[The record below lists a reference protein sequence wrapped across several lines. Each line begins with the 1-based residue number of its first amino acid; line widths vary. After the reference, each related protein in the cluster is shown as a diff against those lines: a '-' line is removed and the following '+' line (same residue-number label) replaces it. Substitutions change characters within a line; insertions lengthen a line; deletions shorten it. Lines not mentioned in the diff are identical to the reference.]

1 VFDSTKQRIQGTEAA
16 AFYRKGKVGGG
27 KGRNEPS
34 KPQVNIIRF
43 SISILNLLLDAKV
56 KLETKT

>member
-43 SISILNLLLDAKV
+43 SISI
-56 KLETKT
+56 